1 MTMFKEYN
9 VKQFSPSVE
18 ESLGL
23 IEIEI
28 EKCKREGIKV
38 LKVIHGYGSNGVG
51 GAISV
56 ALKQKLIIWKKHKLI
71 EDYLFGADWNA
82 YNKKA
87 TNILFKYP
95 SIPPDNDFNHGNMG
109 MTILIL

>member
-1 MTMFKEYN
+1 MYKEYN
-9 VKQFSPSVE
+9 VKQFNPSVE
-18 ESLGL
+18 EAIGL

-28 EKCKREGIKV
+28 EKCKKEGIKV

-56 ALKQKLIIWKKHKLI
+56 AIKNKLHNWQKQKLIT
-71 EDYLFGADWNA
+71 DYIFGSNWNA
-82 YNKKA
+82 YNQKA
-87 TNILFKYP
+87 KDILFKNP

-109 MTILIL
+109 ITILIL